1 LPRQIL
7 AFCMTDAGIDAINW
21 HHHRHECRKMAGIE
35 LDAFD
40 IRLLSLLQ
48 DDARLSHVA
57 LSERV
62 HLSPSQCARRL
73 QRLEQA
79 SVVEGY
85 SVRLNDRLVGLGV
98 TALVNVTLERHGESP
113 AATLHETLEA
123 LPEVVECLL
132 ITGDADYQLR
142 VIVPDLES
150 FSAFIIRKLVRI
162 PGITG
167 IRSSIVLEKIKPFRG
182 LRLPDG
188 A

>member
-1 LPRQIL
+1 M
-7 AFCMTDAGIDAINW
+7 AAID
-21 HHHRHECRKMAGIE
+21 
-35 LDAFD
+35 LDTFD
-40 IRLLSLLQ
+40 LRLLGLLQ

-79 SVVEGY
+79 GVVRGY
-85 SVRLNDRLVGLGV
+85 GARLDDRLVGLGV

-113 AATLHETLEA
+113 AATVHATLEG

-142 VIVPDLES
+142 VVVPDLES
-150 FSAFIIRKLVRI
+150 FSAFIIKKLVRI

-167 IRSSIVLEKIKPFRG
+167 IRSSIVLEQIKPFRG
-182 LRLPDG
+182 LPLPEP
-188 A
+188 AS

>member
-1 LPRQIL
+1 
-7 AFCMTDAGIDAINW
+7 MAGID
-21 HHHRHECRKMAGIE
+21 

-40 IRLLSLLQ
+40 IRLLRLLQ

-57 LSERV
+57 LSEKV

-79 SVVEGY
+79 GVVAGY
-85 SVRLNDRLVGLGV
+85 AVCLNDRLVGLGV
-98 TALVNVTLERHGESP
+98 TALVNITLERHGESP
-113 AATLHETLEA
+113 AATLHATLET

-150 FSAFIIRKLVRI
+150 FSEFVVRKLMRI

-167 IRSSIVLEKIKPFRG
+167 IRSSIVLEQVKPFRG
-182 LRLPDG
+182 LPLSEN

>member
-1 LPRQIL
+1 
-7 AFCMTDAGIDAINW
+7 MTNPVPAAIIA
-21 HHHRHECRKMAGIE
+21 HDKPHGRKKMAGIS

-40 IRLLSLLQ
+40 LRLLRLLQ

-79 SVVEGY
+79 GVVEGY
-85 SVRLNDRLVGLGV
+85 AVRLNDRLVGLGV

-113 AATLHETLEA
+113 AATLHATLEA

-150 FSAFIIRKLVRI
+150 FSAFIIQKLVRI

-167 IRSSIVLEKIKPFRG
+167 IRSSIVLEQVKPFRG
-182 LRLPDG
+182 LPLPEQ

>member
-1 LPRQIL
+1 M
-7 AFCMTDAGIDAINW
+7 AAI
-21 HHHRHECRKMAGIE
+21 A

-40 IRLLSLLQ
+40 LRLLRLLQ
-48 DDARLSHVA
+48 EDARLSHVA

-79 SVVEGY
+79 GVVEGY
-85 SVRLNDRLVGLGV
+85 SVRLDDRLAGLGV
-98 TALVNVTLERHGESP
+98 MALVNVTLERHGESP
-113 AATLHETLEA
+113 ATTLHATLEA

-142 VIVPDLES
+142 VVVPDLET
-150 FSAFIIRKLVRI
+150 FSAFIIEKLVRI

-182 LRLPDG
+182 LPLPDQ
-188 A
+188 AS

>member
-1 LPRQIL
+1 MTQRRVGAIIL
-7 AFCMTDAGIDAINW
+7 RLMSIGCV
-21 HHHRHECRKMAGIE
+21 KMAEID

-40 IRLLSLLQ
+40 LRLLRLLQ

-57 LSERV
+57 LSEKV

-79 SVVEGY
+79 GVVAGY

-98 TALVNVTLERHGESP
+98 TALVNIALERHGESP
-113 AATLHETLEA
+113 AATLHATLEA

-150 FSAFIIRKLVRI
+150 FSAFVVRKLMRI

-167 IRSSIVLEKIKPFRG
+167 IRSSIVLEQVKPFRG
-182 LRLPDG
+182 LPLPDVAEG
-188 A
+188 R

>member
-1 LPRQIL
+1 
-7 AFCMTDAGIDAINW
+7 M
-21 HHHRHECRKMAGIE
+21 CRIMAEIT

-40 IRLLSLLQ
+40 LRLLGLLQ

-79 SVVEGY
+79 GVVRGY
-85 SVRLNDRLVGLGV
+85 GVRLDARMVGLGV
-98 TALVNVTLERHGESP
+98 TALVSISLERHGESP
-113 AATLHETLEA
+113 AATLHAALEA

-132 ITGDADYQLR
+132 TTGDADYQLR
-142 VIVPDLES
+142 VVVPDLER
-150 FSAFIIRKLVRI
+150 FSDFIVRKLMRI

-167 IRSSIVLEKIKPFRG
+167 IRSSIVLEQVKAFKG
-182 LRLPDG
+182 LPLQVRS
-188 A
+188 

>member
-1 LPRQIL
+1 
-7 AFCMTDAGIDAINW
+7 
-21 HHHRHECRKMAGIE
+21 MAEIG

-40 IRLLSLLQ
+40 LRLLRLLQ

-62 HLSPSQCARRL
+62 HLSPSQCARCL

-79 SVVEGY
+79 GVVEGY
-85 SVRLNDRLVGLGV
+85 AVRLDDRLMGLGV

-113 AATLHETLEA
+113 ATTLHATLEA

-150 FSAFIIRKLVRI
+150 FPPSSSRSSCAYRASPASARASCWRRSSRSAACRCRMARKPLRWTAAGGALRI
-162 PGITG
+162 PH
-167 IRSSIVLEKIKPFRG
+167 
-182 LRLPDG
+182 LRAHPW
-188 A
+188 